1 MTTRLKMQNRI
12 LPKIDFGVEPV
23 PIDFARDAEAY
34 IDIYILKKTEDIL
47 CDYFVEFS
55 VKLEL
60 NS

>member
-1 MTTRLKMQNRI
+1 MQNRI

-23 PIDFARDAEAY
+23 PIDFARDAEAH